1 MKSSWVPEADHLAGV
16 GRPFDYDPT
25 WTLENA
31 EGHGAWLPPVPDFAS
46 HSLFGGASWFPP
58 HPD

>member
-1 MKSSWVPEADHLAGV
+1 MKSSWVPEADNLA
-16 GRPFDYDPT
+16 

>member
-1 MKSSWVPEADHLAGV
+1 MKSSWVPEADNLA
-16 GRPFDYDPT
+16 

-58 HPD
+58 HPDWQTDMRGT